1 MFLFFYEDFL
11 YLINTK
17 NTILEKENKWNKT
30 NQWENEIEQLHAI
43 IRKTPLVETTK
54 WGGPVYTYNNK
65 NVLGIGGFKSY
76 FGIWFYNGVFLK
88 DEKKLLI
95 NANEESTKS
104 LRQMRF
110 NSVNEIDEKLILAY
124 IKEAIEIE
132 ERYNQTIEEVLEAS
146 YQSLRQELA
155 QELLQR
161 VKSFPPRFFEQLV
174 IDLLVAM
181 GYGGSQKDAGK
192 AIGQSHDG
200 GIDGIINEDK
210 LGLDV
215 VYIQAKRWENTVG
228 RPVVQAFAGSLEGQ
242 RARKGILITTSQF
255 SIEAREYVRVI
266 EKKIVLI
273 DGEQLTQLMIDYG
286 VGVAEKA
293 TYTVKKIDED
303 YFSGE

>member
-95 NANEESTKS
+95 NVNEESTKS

-132 ERYNQTIEEVLEAS
+132 EKG
-146 YQSLRQELA
+146 LA
-155 QELLQR
+155 IP
-161 VKSFPPRFFEQLV
+161 K
-174 IDLLVAM
+174 
-181 GYGGSQKDAGK
+181 
-192 AIGQSHDG
+192 
-200 GIDGIINEDK
+200 
-210 LGLDV
+210 
-215 VYIQAKRWENTVG
+215 
-228 RPVVQAFAGSLEGQ
+228 
-242 RARKGILITTSQF
+242 
-255 SIEAREYVRVI
+255 
-266 EKKIVLI
+266 EKKETIIPEILENELDKNSELKNKFNTFSPYKQREFI
-273 DGEQLTQLMIDYG
+273 EHITSAKQEKTQMARLEKIIPMILE
-286 VGVAEKA
+286 EKGLNDK
-293 TYTVKKIDED
+293 YR
-303 YFSGE
+303 

>member
-17 NTILEKENKWNKT
+17 TTILEKENKWNKT

-95 NANEESTKS
+95 NANEENTKS

-110 NSVNEIDEKLILAY
+110 NSANEIDEKLILAY

-132 ERYNQTIEEVLEAS
+132 EKG
-146 YQSLRQELA
+146 LA
-155 QELLQR
+155 IP
-161 VKSFPPRFFEQLV
+161 K
-174 IDLLVAM
+174 
-181 GYGGSQKDAGK
+181 
-192 AIGQSHDG
+192 
-200 GIDGIINEDK
+200 
-210 LGLDV
+210 
-215 VYIQAKRWENTVG
+215 
-228 RPVVQAFAGSLEGQ
+228 
-242 RARKGILITTSQF
+242 
-255 SIEAREYVRVI
+255 
-266 EKKIVLI
+266 EKKETIIPEILQNELDKNSELKNKFNTFSPYKQREFI
-273 DGEQLTQLMIDYG
+273 EHITSAKQEKTQMARLEKIIPMILE
-286 VGVAEKA
+286 EKGLNDK
-293 TYTVKKIDED
+293 YR
-303 YFSGE
+303 

>member
-17 NTILEKENKWNKT
+17 TTILEKENKWNKT

-132 ERYNQTIEEVLEAS
+132 EKGLAIPKEKKETIIPEIL
-146 YQSLRQELA
+146 QNELDKNS
-155 QELLQR
+155 ELLAKFNTFSPYKQR
-161 VKSFPPRFFEQLV
+161 EFIEHITSAKQEKTQMARLE
-174 IDLLVAM
+174 
-181 GYGGSQKDAGK
+181 K
-192 AIGQSHDG
+192 
-200 GIDGIINEDK
+200 IIPMILEEKGLNDK
-210 LGLDV
+210 
-215 VYIQAKRWENTVG
+215 YR
-228 RPVVQAFAGSLEGQ
+228 
-242 RARKGILITTSQF
+242 
-255 SIEAREYVRVI
+255 
-266 EKKIVLI
+266 
-273 DGEQLTQLMIDYG
+273 
-286 VGVAEKA
+286 
-293 TYTVKKIDED
+293 
-303 YFSGE
+303 